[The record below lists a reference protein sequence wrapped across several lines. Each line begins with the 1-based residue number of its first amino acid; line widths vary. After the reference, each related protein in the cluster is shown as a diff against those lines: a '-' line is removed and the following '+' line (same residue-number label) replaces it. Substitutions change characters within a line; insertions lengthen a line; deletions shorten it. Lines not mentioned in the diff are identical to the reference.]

1 MYIFSSSGCERGSGE
16 RERERERER
25 GRYLPERE
33 GEKKNDEVVANSLIS
48 FERAK
53 RESRP
58 RVFFS
63 GANPFPNPLLFLYLV
78 PRFLCTYLLRYQISS
93 VEVACGIFRVSVE
106 RERESARTTTTTTTT
121 TKKAPHISFLPSH
134 CTPRAR
140 SQTTPRF
147 RDLASRGARESIESI
162 AALGT
167 AAHSLQA
174 RRRRTIEAALEAS
187 SSPFRTRVTEPF
199 QMST

>member
-1 MYIFSSSGCERGSGE
+1 MTRSLLTHSFLLREQSESRGRGFSFQARIPSQTLFFSSILFLDFSAPIYCAIRSPLSKWRVVFSGFPW
-16 RERERERER
+16 RERERAR
-25 GRYLPERE
+25 GRR
-33 GEKKNDEVVANSLIS
+33 
-48 FERAK
+48 R
-53 RESRP
+53 RR
-58 RVFFS
+58 R
-63 GANPFPNPLLFLYLV
+63 
-78 PRFLCTYLLRYQISS
+78 R
-93 VEVACGIFRVSVE
+93 
-106 RERESARTTTTTTTT
+106 
-121 TKKAPHISFLPSH
+121 KKAPHISFLPSH